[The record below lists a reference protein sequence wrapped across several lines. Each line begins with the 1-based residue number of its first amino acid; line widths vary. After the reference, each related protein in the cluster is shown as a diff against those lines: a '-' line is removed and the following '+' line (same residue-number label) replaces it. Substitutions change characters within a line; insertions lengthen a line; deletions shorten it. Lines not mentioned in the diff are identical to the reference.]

1 MWSSSIRKASWN
13 WKKVAVLTLCFM
25 LLNDNH
31 RYRGNKG
38 SWWNRPHA
46 GRWTIA
52 RRVVRVFYMYIIY
65 NFTEVQVSRVIIV
78 LLLQNCFVWCKDHT
92 HQAIL
97 TTEQLPDECGHCT
110 TRNSSVAIKQW
121 LLVKP
126 EPLWSYIYIADA
138 PQSIESSAL
147 RNTFYS
153 KNEFIYI
160 YIYIH
165 SFTKRLTFQ
174 KYI

>member
-52 RRVVRVFYMYIIY
+52 RRVVRVFYMCIIY

-78 LLLQNCFVWCKDHT
+78 LLLQNCYSWC
-92 HQAIL
+92 
-97 TTEQLPDECGHCT
+97 
-110 TRNSSVAIKQW
+110 SSINWVERSTKYV
-121 LLVKP
+121 LLKKR
-126 EPLWSYIYIADA
+126 IYI
-138 PQSIESSAL
+138 
-147 RNTFYS
+147 
-153 KNEFIYI
+153 IYI
-160 YIYIH
+160 YIYIYILKTMKNE
-165 SFTKRLTFQ
+165 SLLCFCATRFTAVAALQ
-174 KYI
+174 A